1 MIKTKVNVKEVIN
14 FFELKLVNTTKE
26 LNYNDI
32 LVPTI
37 KRAGLELAEKIS
49 NGRINMN
56 VIVWGTSENYWFKNL
71 GKTQAQASIHH
82 VLQHQPPLLLLSK
95 GVDEEV
101 LEWIIEVADMYK
113 VPVAHMNSSTSQI
126 SVDVSLFLNNFFS
139 EEAQVHGCLVL
150 VGGVGVMIVGD
161 SGVGKSEAALELVQK
176 GHILISDD
184 SVIIKNVGNMFIG
197 RSPKITRNM
206 LEVRGIGIIDVKYT
220 YGIRSVASS
229 CQINLVVELVKKDRQ
244 NDLDRLG
251 IEILKY
257 PVLNRSIKKI
267 MVPIKEGGSVASLI
281 EAAVS
286 TYLSRHD
293 GLNVLE
299 EMERRR
305 MEGDN

>member
-14 FFELKLVNTTKE
+14 FFELKLVNTTKK

-113 VPVAHMNSSTSQI
+113 VPVSHMNSSTSQI
-126 SVDVSLFLNNFFS
+126 SIDVSLFLNNFFS

-150 VGGVGVMIVGD
+150 VGGVGVMIIGD

>member
-95 GVDEEV
+95 GVDQEV

-126 SVDVSLFLNNFFS
+126 SIDISLFLNNFFS

-150 VGGVGVMIVGD
+150 VGGVGVMIIGD

>member
-113 VPVAHMNSSTSQI
+113 VPVSHMNSSTSQI
-126 SVDVSLFLNNFFS
+126 SIDVSLFLNNFFS

-150 VGGVGVMIVGD
+150 VGGVGVMIIGD

>member
-126 SVDVSLFLNNFFS
+126 SVDFSLFLNNFFS